1 MNKKLGIYG
10 SIINGISIFAFA
22 LSMIFDFRFGSYLSS
37 MFIALG
43 FILMISSFCYY
54 CKDEY
59 KSAGYTALIFAAI
72 YVTFI
77 LSIYF
82 AQLTSIRL
90 DNLNEQAIQ
99 ILDYQKFGLFFNYNL
114 LGYGI
119 MALSTFFIGLTIEIT
134 NKLDRWLRSLLLI
147 HGVFFISGLIIPMIG
162 LFNSDMQGANWI
174 GTVVLEFW
182 CAYFIPISIFSFLHF
197 KNK

>member
-22 LSMIFDFRFGSYLSS
+22 LSMIFDFHFGSYLSS

-43 FILMISSFCYY
+43 FILMISSFCHY

-59 KSAGYTALIFAAI
+59 KSAGYTSLIFAAI